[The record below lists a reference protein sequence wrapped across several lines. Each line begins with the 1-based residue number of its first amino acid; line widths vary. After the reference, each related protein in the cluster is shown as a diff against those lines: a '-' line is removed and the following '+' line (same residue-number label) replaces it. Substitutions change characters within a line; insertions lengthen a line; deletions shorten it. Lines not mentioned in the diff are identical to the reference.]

1 MKRMHCVSWN
11 YVGMIRSSVNSFI
24 DVLSTG
30 WPTKWCLVESVNKI
44 FDINEVMVSVIC
56 VRAVVYG
63 DGMYVSCADNKI
75 KLLGVFPLVCRGW
88 QASED
93 LLCRRNGEQP
103 FFFVR
108 KQEVLWKRMVGVMLV
123 LMRGVPLLQHCSQT
137 QLFADGTVLEKSRG
151 CGARVQRISKKTS
164 RRTAVELGVVRAL
177 SAMNLA

>member
-1 MKRMHCVSWN
+1 MHCVSWN

-24 DVLSTG
+24 DVFSTG

-103 FFFVR
+103 FFFCAETRSVVETHGR
-108 KQEVLWKRMVGVMLV
+108 CHARFDAWRT
-123 LMRGVPLLQHCSQT
+123 PSPT
-137 QLFADGTVLEKSRG
+137 LFADGTVLEKSRG